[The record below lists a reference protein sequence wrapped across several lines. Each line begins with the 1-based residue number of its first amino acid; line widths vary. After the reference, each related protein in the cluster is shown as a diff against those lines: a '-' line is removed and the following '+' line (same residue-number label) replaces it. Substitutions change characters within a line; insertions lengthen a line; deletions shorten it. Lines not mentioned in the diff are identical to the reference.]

1 MENVKDIMKV
11 DNMKTNVNAKMVV
24 NFDDAQSSSSAEKD
38 SINTL
43 VVDKVVGAWQ
53 GGRRREFGEEGGGA
67 PCPQEFLLREDERY
81 KEGKI
86 RGPNRFLFVKQKS
99 DTRVHH
105 HTCFILFIGH
115 IYIPSNI

>member
-1 MENVKDIMKV
+1 
-11 DNMKTNVNAKMVV
+11 MVV

-67 PCPQEFLLREDERY
+67 PCPQEFVLREDERY

-86 RGPNRFLFVKQKS
+86 RGPNRFYLSNKNPIHECII
-99 DTRVHH
+99 TRV
-105 HTCFILFIGH
+105 LFFSSA
-115 IYIPSNI
+115 IYIFPQTSK